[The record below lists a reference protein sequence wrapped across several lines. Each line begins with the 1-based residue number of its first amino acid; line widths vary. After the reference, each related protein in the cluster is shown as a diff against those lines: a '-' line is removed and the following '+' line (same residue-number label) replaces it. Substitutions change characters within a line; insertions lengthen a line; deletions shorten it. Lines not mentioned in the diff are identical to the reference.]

1 MYLITLNK
9 KNIALAISEAVRV
22 LKPKTHTLYEDS
34 LLMQAL
40 KFKNFNE
47 IDLGLIR
54 TINKVIVMS
63 DDINTLKLKLS
74 KLKLK
79 KYYKDSYKV
88 ECSNYKEDHDK
99 IIKSISSIVF
109 KSLETKNKNK
119 AKIDVNNPK
128 TLFKCIKIGNKNFF
142 VIELWKNKDD
152 IRDRENKELPEKM
165 PTTLNP
171 KIAKAML
178 NLTGLRKGKIID
190 PFCGAGGILIEAAR
204 RKFRT
209 TGYDIDKRAIGKA
222 KLNLLHLGIKNVILE
237 KRDAL
242 TMDKKFSAVV
252 TDLPFGKNSKVEME
266 LKELYSAFLKKALKY
281 TKIIVIGMPAE
292 IPKSI
297 IPLQWKIINF
307 FDIYIHKSMTKRIYL
322 LKKNKIN

>member
-9 KNIALAISEAVRV
+9 KNIALAISEAVKT
-22 LKPKTHTLYEDS
+22 LKPKTHTLYGDS
-34 LLMQAL
+34 LLMQGL
-40 KFKNFNE
+40 WFKNFSK
-47 IDLGLIR
+47 ITLGLVR
-54 TINKVIVMS
+54 TINKVIAMS
-63 DDINTLKLKLS
+63 EDINTLKLKIS

-79 KYYKDSYKV
+79 KYCKGSYKL
-88 ECSNYKEDHDK
+88 ECSNYKQEHDK
-99 IIKSISSIVF
+99 VVNSLGSLIF
-109 KSLETKNKNK
+109 RSLETKNNK
-119 AKIDVNNPK
+119 PKIDMKNPK

-142 VIELWKNKDD
+142 VVELWKNKDD
-152 IRDRENKELPEKM
+152 VRDRENKELPEKM
-165 PTTLNP
+165 PTTLSP
-171 KIAKAML
+171 KIAKAII
-178 NLTGLRKGKIID
+178 NLTGLRRGKILD

-204 RKFRT
+204 KKFKV

-297 IPLQWKIINF
+297 IPAQWKIINF

-322 LKKNKIN
+322 LKKCR

>member
-9 KNIALAISEAVRV
+9 KNIALAISEAVRT
-22 LKPKTHTLYEDS
+22 LKPKTHTLYEDN
-34 LLMQAL
+34 LLMQGL
-40 KFKNFNE
+40 WFKNFSK
-47 IDLGLIR
+47 ITLGLVR
-54 TINKVIVMS
+54 TINKVIILS
-63 DDINTLKLKLS
+63 DNIHSLKLKLS
-74 KLKLK
+74 KIKLK
-79 KYYKDSYKV
+79 KYCKGSYKL
-88 ECSNYKEDHDK
+88 ECSNYKQEHDK
-99 IIKSISSIVF
+99 VVNSLGSLIF
-109 KSLETKNKNK
+109 RLLETKNNK
-119 AKIDVNNPK
+119 PKIDMKNPK
-128 TLFKCIKIGNKNFF
+128 TLFKCMKIGNKNFF
-142 VIELWKNKDD
+142 VVELWKNKDD

-165 PTTLNP
+165 PTTLSP

-178 NLTGLRKGKIID
+178 NITGLRKGKIID

-209 TGYDIDKRAIGKA
+209 TGYDIDKRVIGKA

-252 TDLPFGKNSKVEME
+252 TDMPFGKNSKVKME

-297 IPLQWKIINF
+297 IPAQWKIINF

-322 LKKNKIN
+322 LKKSKK

>member
-9 KNIALAISEAVRV
+9 KNIALAISEAVRT
-22 LKPKTHTLYEDS
+22 LKPKTHTLYEDN
-34 LLMQAL
+34 LLMQGL
-40 KFKNFNE
+40 WFKNFSK
-47 IDLGLIR
+47 ITLGLVR
-54 TINKVIVMS
+54 TINKVIILS
-63 DDINTLKLKLS
+63 DNIHSLKLKLS
-74 KLKLK
+74 KIKLK
-79 KYYKDSYKV
+79 KYCKGSYKL
-88 ECSNYKEDHDK
+88 ECSNYKQEHDK
-99 IIKSISSIVF
+99 VVNSLGSLIF
-109 KSLETKNKNK
+109 RLLETKNNK
-119 AKIDVNNPK
+119 PKIDMKNPK
-128 TLFKCIKIGNKNFF
+128 TLFKCMKIGNKNFF
-142 VIELWKNKDD
+142 VVELWKNKDD

-165 PTTLNP
+165 PTTLSP

-178 NLTGLRKGKIID
+178 NITGLRKGKIID

-222 KLNLLHLGIKNVILE
+222 KLNLLYLGIKNVVLE

-252 TDLPFGKNSKVEME
+252 TDMPFGKNSKVKME

-297 IPLQWKIINF
+297 IPAQWKIINF

>member
-9 KNIALAISEAVRV
+9 KNIALAISEAVRT
-22 LKPKTHTLYEDS
+22 LKPKTHTLYEDN
-34 LLMQAL
+34 LLMQGL
-40 KFKNFNE
+40 WFKNFSK
-47 IDLGLIR
+47 ITLGLVR
-54 TINKVIVMS
+54 TINKVIILS
-63 DDINTLKLKLS
+63 DNIHSLKLKLS
-74 KLKLK
+74 KIKLK
-79 KYYKDSYKV
+79 KYCKGSYKL
-88 ECSNYKEDHDK
+88 ECSNYKQEHDK
-99 IIKSISSIVF
+99 VVNSLGSLIF
-109 KSLETKNKNK
+109 RLLETKNNK
-119 AKIDVNNPK
+119 PKIDMKNPK
-128 TLFKCIKIGNKNFF
+128 TLFKCMKIGNKNFF
-142 VIELWKNKDD
+142 VVELWKNKDD

-165 PTTLNP
+165 PTTLSP

-178 NLTGLRKGKIID
+178 NITGLRKGKIID

-209 TGYDIDKRAIGKA
+209 TGYDIDKRVIGKA
-222 KLNLLHLGIKNVILE
+222 KLNLLYLGIKNVILE

-252 TDLPFGKNSKVEME
+252 TDMPFGKNSKVKME

-297 IPLQWKIINF
+297 IPAQWKIINF

-322 LKKNKIN
+322 LKKSKK